1 MNIVKN
7 FFTRHA
13 IMAPASFTVWLLLL
27 FNSGF
32 GFLASTALGIAM
44 YAGGNAVMKEVQL
57 RSALK
62 QYGLARSEYKHI
74 QQQVKEAKTKVK
86 RLASMYGQ
94 VRSIQ
99 AFRQVYDMA
108 GMSRRII
115 KIVQHNPRKF
125 YQTENFFYAHLDSAV
140 EITSKYSLL
149 VNQQLK
155 DQDIKIAL
163 QNTRETLNEL
173 NKELEKDLKNA
184 VATDLQQLRM
194 EIDFVDVTLNKDK
207 PLLESKGEQKHDK

>member
-1 MNIVKN
+1 M
-7 FFTRHA
+7 
-13 IMAPASFTVWLLLL
+13 
-27 FNSGF
+27 
-32 GFLASTALGIAM
+32 
-44 YAGGNAVMKEVQL
+44 
-57 RSALK
+57 
-62 QYGLARSEYKHI
+62 
-74 QQQVKEAKTKVK
+74 
-86 RLASMYGQ
+86 
-94 VRSIQ
+94 
-99 AFRQVYDMA
+99 
-108 GMSRRII
+108 
-115 KIVQHNPRKF
+115 
-125 YQTENFFYAHLDSAV
+125 